1 MRLILFEGGRRER
14 ERGLFIDVDFNL
26 MIFNHCESL
35 FFISVFDLEVREDN
49 KELFIRGMF
58 LLFLWL
64 GLR

>member
-14 ERGLFIDVDFNL
+14 ERGLFDVDFNL

-35 FFISVFDLEVREDN
+35 FFSFRFFDSEVREDN

>member
-14 ERGLFIDVDFNL
+14 ERGLFDVDFNL

>member
-35 FFISVFDLEVREDN
+35 FFISVFDLEVRE
-49 KELFIRGMF
+49 LIRNY
-58 LLFLWL
+58 L
-64 GLR
+64 